1 MKKTLLFF
9 FVGFSL
15 ISYAQDQK
23 KTNCST
29 TGSTKWLEEHPELAV
44 ERALQESFTAEF
56 AHNNDEIN
64 RSQITIPIVFHINDP
79 TNPQKVTAA
88 QIQSAIT
95 ILNQDFNA
103 QNSGF
108 TSLRP
113 EFAGI
118 AANVGITFC
127 LATKDP
133 NGNATTGITYHY
145 NNYDGRE
152 PDGTGSA
159 VKDVSYWPSHKYLNV
174 WVVNEPEGGDPYT
187 SGWAY
192 LPSSW
197 AQQNQVDGIIY
208 NHRYLGYTGSSE
220 VSGPSS
226 WQQEMA
232 HVLTH
237 EIGHFLNLDHTF
249 ENYCSSPGDQVSD
262 TPPVYYHGSNNCEQ
276 LGEKCQ
282 GVTLVNDENYMD
294 YTPCPS
300 MYTAGQKTRIL
311 AALNSSLAGR
321 NNLWSAS
328 NLIATGCSQSTNGLD
343 EFGRVIPPIIFAQ
356 PNPFEDEIMVTIS
369 APAGFYSLQLTNLI
383 GEMIVRD
390 NMEIGSDFYSTKL
403 DLNTVPAGVY
413 LIQISNGTHSSV
425 ERIIKY

>member
-1 MKKTLLFF
+1 MNKTLLFF

-159 VKDVSYWPSHKYLNV
+159 VKGVSYWPSHKYLNV

-328 NLIATGCSQSTNGLD
+328 NLIATGCSQFTNGLD

-390 NMEIGSDFYSTKL
+390 DMEIGSDFYSTKL

>member
-1 MKKTLLFF
+1 MKKTILFF
-9 FVGFSL
+9 FAGFSL
-15 ISYAQDQK
+15 ITYSQDQK
-23 KTNCST
+23 SSKCT
-29 TGSTKWLEEHPELAV
+29 TTSSTKWLEEHPELAI
-44 ERALQESFTAEF
+44 ERATLETFIAEF
-56 AHNNDEIN
+56 AENNDEIT
-64 RSQITIPIVFHINDP
+64 RTQITIPIVFHVNDP

-95 ILNQDFNA
+95 ILNQDYNA
-103 QNSGF
+103 QNPGF

-118 AANVGITFC
+118 ASSVGITFC

-145 NNYDGRE
+145 NNYDGRA
-152 PDGTGSA
+152 PDGTGST
-159 VKDVSYWPSHKYLNV
+159 VKSVSYWPSNKYLNV
-174 WVVNEPEGGDPYT
+174 WVVNAPENGDTYA

-197 AQQNQVDGIIY
+197 ALQNQVDGIIY

-220 VSGPSS
+220 VSGPTS

-249 ENYCSSPGDQVSD
+249 ENYCTAPGDNVDD
-262 TPPVYYHGSNNCEQ
+262 TPYVYYHGSNNCEQ

-300 MYTAGQKTRIL
+300 MYTAGQKTRML
-311 AALNSSLAGR
+311 ATLNASVAGR

-328 NLIATGCSQSTNGLD
+328 NLIATGCSQVTNGLD
-343 EFGRVIPPIIFAQ
+343 ELGNVIRPIIFAT
-356 PNPFEDEIMVTIS
+356 PNPFEGSVSITIS
-369 APAGFYSLQLTNLI
+369 APAGSYSLRLTNLI
-383 GEMIVRD
+383 GEIIVD
-390 NMEIGSDFYSTKL
+390 EVIAIGNDFYSTEL
-403 DLNTVPAGVY
+403 DLNTVSSGVY
-413 LIQISNGTHSSV
+413 LIQINNGSHASV

>member
-1 MKKTLLFF
+1 MKKTILFF

-23 KTNCST
+23 TTNCST

-44 ERALQESFTAEF
+44 ERALLESFTAEF
-56 AHNNDEIN
+56 AQNNDEIN
-64 RSQITIPIVFHINDP
+64 RTQITIPIVFHINDP

-95 ILNQDFNA
+95 ILNEDFNA
-103 QNSGF
+103 QNPGF
-108 TSLRP
+108 TNLRP

-118 AANVGITFC
+118 ASNVGITFC

-159 VKDVSYWPSHKYLNV
+159 VKDVSYWPSHKYLNA
-174 WVVNEPEGGDPYT
+174 WVVNEPEGGDQYT

-300 MYTAGQKTRIL
+300 MYTAGQKTRML
-311 AALNSSLAGR
+311 AALNSSVAAR
-321 NNLWSAS
+321 NNLWSTS

-343 EFGRVIPPIIFAQ
+343 EFGTVIPPIIFAQ
-356 PNPFEDEIMVTIS
+356 PNPFEDEITVTIS

-390 NMEIGSDFYSTKL
+390 DMEIGTDFYSTKL